1 MTHKEMK
8 YFWVENQSVS
18 DRNPMIFWEVIT
30 LKLPLGLHL
39 DCKKWYAGVRKKD
52 QPKIPYRRASAAF
65 SLFFGF
71 GPILV

>member
-39 DCKKWYAGVRKKD
+39 DCKKWYAGVRKKFREATNLKVLTGA
-52 QPKIPYRRASAAF
+52 QRRF
-65 SLFFGF
+65 
-71 GPILV
+71 